1 MKLYGKLY
9 FKKIIEQKFST
20 KKNEQQKTKAN
31 QSKEKNATEGN
42 LSLH

>member
-20 KKNEQQKTKAN
+20 KNEQQKTKAN